1 MKDSVVRGRLLQLLF
16 EHREDTPLPFGAAD
30 GAIPP
35 PAGIDERAWLQ
46 ALAELSNYHLVNWTP
61 ETNAAGVMS
70 GFAKISETGIDA
82 YEGRAKT
89 PIDLRFC

>member
-16 EHREDTPLPFGAAD
+16 EKREAAPLPFGAAI
-30 GAIPP
+30 GAISP

-61 ETNAAGVMS
+61 ETDAAGGMS
-70 GFAKISETGIDA
+70 GFAKISEAGIDA
-82 YEGRAKT
+82 CKGRGKP
-89 PIDLRFC
+89 PIELRFC